1 MLTISDNTRV
11 RTCQGVQRRDFLRIG
26 TLGLGGLTLSQMI
39 QAQGAEGGRRMAN
52 AVKDK
57 AVVLLF
63 LQGGPSQIETFD
75 PKMTAPSEIRSI
87 TGEVRTNIPGVTFGG
102 TFPKLASMAHRLAIV
117 RSFASGNGDHQNYMT
132 VAGGDNPTKAPM
144 GTLYARVAGANDPST
159 GMPNNIIVPAEAV
172 NSQLRLRNNFET
184 DSLNKLISASQNL
197 GANYAFFNPSGGGE
211 LRQNLELRLP
221 AGRLSDRRALL
232 SQLDTFRRQADST
245 GVFENAS
252 TYDQQAYDLLL
263 RGVSQAFD
271 LNKEDPRVVANYDT
285 TNHFDQNTVSSWY
298 DMARSSNQLGK
309 QMLLARRLVEH
320 GAGFVTV
327 MDAGWDMHS
336 NNNSPRNLGGMYWL
350 GPQVDH
356 AVAAFLEDVEARGLS
371 DKIMLIVTGE
381 MGRTPRIGGSGGR
394 DHWGNL
400 TPLLIAGGGLKMGQV
415 IGQSDRQAGS
425 PASSPYGP
433 RNLLG
438 TVMETVFD
446 VGEVRVNSS
455 LPREIVAAS
464 SAGNYIRELF

>member
-1 MLTISDNTRV
+1 M
-11 RTCQGVQRRDFLRIG
+11 QRRDFLRIG
-26 TLGLGGLTLSQMI
+26 TLGLGGLTLAQMMKV
-39 QAQGAEGGRRMAN
+39 QGTEAGRR

-63 LQGGPSQIETFD
+63 LQGGPSQIELFD

-87 TGEVRTNIPGVTFGG
+87 TGEVRTSIPGITFGG
-102 TFPKLASMAHRLAIV
+102 TFPKLAAMANKIAVV
-117 RSFASGNGDHQNYMT
+117 RSFASGNADHQNYLT

-144 GTLYARVAGANDPST
+144 GTLYARVAGANNLST

-172 NSQLRLRNNFET
+172 NSTLRLRNNFET
-184 DSLNKLISASQNL
+184 DSLNKLIAASQNL

-211 LRQNLELRLP
+211 LRQNLELRLS
-221 AGRLSDRRALL
+221 AERLSDRRNLL
-232 SQLDTFRRQADST
+232 AQLDTFRRQADRT
-245 GVFENAS
+245 GIFESANA
-252 TYDQQAYDLLL
+252 YDQQAYDLLL

-271 LNKEDPRVVANYDT
+271 LQREDPRVVARYDT
-285 TNHFDQNTVSSWY
+285 TNQFDQSIVSSWG
-298 DMARSSNQLGK
+298 DMNRSSNQLGK

-320 GAGFVTV
+320 GCGFVTV

-336 NNNSPRNLGGMYWL
+336 NGNSPRNLGGMNWL

-381 MGRTPRIGGSGGR
+381 MGRTPRIGGTGGR

-415 IGQSDRQAGS
+415 IGQSDRQAGA
-425 PASSPYGP
+425 PASTPYGP

-446 VGEVRVNSS
+446 VGEVRVTSG
-455 LPREIVAAS
+455 LPREIINAS
-464 SAGNYIRELF
+464 NAGNYIPELF